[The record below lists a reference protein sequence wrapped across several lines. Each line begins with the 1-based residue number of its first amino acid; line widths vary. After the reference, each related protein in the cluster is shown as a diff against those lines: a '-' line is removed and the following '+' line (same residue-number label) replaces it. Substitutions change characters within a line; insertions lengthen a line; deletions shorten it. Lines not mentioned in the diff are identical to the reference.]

1 MSPAVKKLLD
11 RVASWPDEDVEKLE
25 DAARMI
31 EAWRQG
37 EYHASD
43 DELLAIDEAIAQLD
57 RGEAASEAQVRAAYA
72 KFRGL

>member
-37 EYHASD
+37 EYDASD
-43 DELLAIDEAIAQLD
+43 DELGAIDEAISQLD

-72 KFRGL
+72 KFRGV